1 MEGIAFEL
9 AKLHILHGA
18 EQKNNQPSRGVVGFQ
33 FGAVAVQSYSH
44 AASTGLAETL
54 KKYFNAANI
63 DTFFVPSKF
72 FAQLFPKILPFK
84 KQLLP

>member
-1 MEGIAFEL
+1 MRLMEGKKSEKKVRNKANKKPTVPGL
-9 AKLHILHGA
+9 
-18 EQKNNQPSRGVVGFQ
+18 VGFQ

-54 KKYFNAANI
+54 KKCFNAANI
-63 DTFFVPSKF
+63 DTFFNIAKF